1 MLIALELSFC
11 HYLHCIN
18 CNPHMLT
25 TNNFLKSQ
33 SELNRL
39 RREAKHNLVSQ
50 SHVGEDGDASLA
62 DFRRLMAEKESLR
75 EKLKVRLFY
84 LHCLQ

>member
-1 MLIALELSFC
+1 
-11 HYLHCIN
+11 
-18 CNPHMLT
+18 MLT